1 VVTAIGHTDDR
12 LIADQVT
19 DVATITPTAAG
30 EYIVNSREEFLAGEI
45 TPLAQQLDAAY
56 ETFQQE
62 HEHEQELAEAVDE
75 AAAPEGLSP
84 VYYKAAIAVLSV
96 AVVGHHRAVAGG
108 DLSVA
113 NDSDIRHRMDRVEE
127 IIEQFDPDEISLDE
141 GSEIYEEGQELL
153 AEIRNLLHED
163 EGEIIKIE

>member
-75 AAAPEGLSP
+75 AAALRASP
-84 VYYKAAIAVLSV
+84 VYYKAAIAVLV
-96 AVVGHHRAVAGG
+96 
-108 DLSVA
+108 
-113 NDSDIRHRMDRVEE
+113 
-127 IIEQFDPDEISLDE
+127 
-141 GSEIYEEGQELL
+141 LL
-153 AEIRNLLHED
+153 LLVIT
-163 EGEIIKIE
+163 GLWLG